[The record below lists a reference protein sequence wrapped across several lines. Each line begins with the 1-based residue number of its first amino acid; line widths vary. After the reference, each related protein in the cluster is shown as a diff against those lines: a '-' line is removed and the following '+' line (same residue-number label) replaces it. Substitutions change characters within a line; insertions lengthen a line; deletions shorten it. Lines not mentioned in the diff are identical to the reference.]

1 MKNAPRIP
9 RHPRAQ
15 RGMSLIEIMIVI
27 VLIGG
32 VLALVA
38 SRVMGG
44 QDRANVRLTESQLT
58 ILSEKIDSYRLDTGR
73 LPDSLDQLVTAGGQP
88 NWLGPYAK
96 AEELKDPWNNPI
108 EFRRPGSNGP
118 YELVSL
124 GADGAAGGE
133 SVNADIR
140 KP

>member
-1 MKNAPRIP
+1 MRRIP
-9 RHPRAQ
+9 ASPRRA
-15 RGMSLIEIMIVI
+15 RGMSLLEIIIVI

-32 VLALVA
+32 VLAVVGNNVL
-38 SRVMGG
+38 GG
-44 QDRANVRLTESQLT
+44 RNRANVGLANTQL
-58 ILSEKIDSYRLDTGR
+58 ISLAGKVDQFQMDTGR
-73 LPDSLDQLVTAGGQP
+73 FPESLEQLVSASGLP

-96 AEELKDPWNNPI
+96 AEELRDPWGNPI
-108 EFRRPGSNGP
+108 QYRRPGSAGP

-124 GADGAAGGE
+124 GADGQAGGE

>member
-1 MKNAPRIP
+1 MRRIP
-9 RHPRAQ
+9 ASPRRA
-15 RGMSLIEIMIVI
+15 RGMSLLEIIIVI

-32 VLALVA
+32 VLAAVG
-38 SRVMGG
+38 SRVLGG
-44 QDRANVRLTESQLT
+44 RDRANVGIANTQLIT
-58 ILSEKIDSYRLDTGR
+58 LAGKVDQFQMDTGR
-73 LPDSLDQLVTAGGQP
+73 LPESLEQLVSASGVP

-96 AEELKDPWNNPI
+96 TEELRDPWGNAI
-108 EFRRPGSNGP
+108 QYRRPGSAGP

-124 GADGAAGGE
+124 GADGQAGGE

>member
-1 MKNAPRIP
+1 MRSIPASPR
-9 RHPRAQ
+9 RA
-15 RGMSLIEIMIVI
+15 RGMSLIEIIIVI

-32 VLALVA
+32 VLAVVG
-38 SRVMGG
+38 SRVLGG
-44 QDRANVRLTESQLT
+44 RDRANVGLTNTQLIT
-58 ILSEKIDSYRLDTGR
+58 LAGKVDQFQMDTGR
-73 LPDSLDQLVTAGGQP
+73 LPDSLEQLVTSPGQP

-96 AEELKDPWNNPI
+96 AEELKDPWGNPI
-108 EFRRPGSNGP
+108 QFRRPGTDGP

-124 GADGAAGGE
+124 GADGQAGGE

>member
-1 MKNAPRIP
+1 MRRIP
-9 RHPRAQ
+9 VSPRRQ
-15 RGMSLIEIMIVI
+15 RGMSLIEIIIVI

-32 VLALVA
+32 VLAVVG
-38 SRVMGG
+38 SRVLGG
-44 QDRANVRLTESQLT
+44 RDRANVGLTNTQLVT
-58 ILSEKIDSYRLDTGR
+58 LADKVEQFRMDTGR
-73 LPDSLDQLVTAGGQP
+73 LPDSLDQLVNGGGTP

-96 AEELKDPWNNPI
+96 AEELKDPWGTPI
-108 EFRRPGSNGP
+108 EFRRPGTNGP

-124 GADGAAGGE
+124 GADAAPGGE

>member
-1 MKNAPRIP
+1 MRKIPASPR
-9 RHPRAQ
+9 RA
-15 RGMSLIEIMIVI
+15 RGMSLLEIIIVI

-32 VLALVA
+32 VLAAVG
-38 SRVMGG
+38 SRVLGG
-44 QDRANVRLTESQLT
+44 RDRANVGIANTQLIT
-58 ILSEKIDSYRLDTGR
+58 LAGKVDQFQMDTGR
-73 LPDSLDQLVTAGGQP
+73 FPESLEQLVSASGLP

-96 AEELKDPWNNPI
+96 AEELRDPWGNPI
-108 EFRRPGSNGP
+108 QYRRPGSAGP

-124 GADGAAGGE
+124 GADGQAGGE

>member
-1 MKNAPRIP
+1 MRRIP
-9 RHPRAQ
+9 ASPRRA
-15 RGMSLIEIMIVI
+15 RGMSLIEIIIVI

-32 VLALVA
+32 VLAIVGN
-38 SRVMGG
+38 RVLGG
-44 QDRANVRLTESQLT
+44 RDRANVGLTNTQLLT
-58 ILSEKIDSYRLDTGR
+58 LAGKVDQFQMDTGR
-73 LPDSLDQLVTAGGQP
+73 LPESLEQLVSASGLP

-96 AEELKDPWNNPI
+96 AEELRDPWGNPI
-108 EFRRPGSNGP
+108 LYRRPGSGGP

-124 GADGAAGGE
+124 GADGQPGGE

>member
-1 MKNAPRIP
+1 M
-9 RHPRAQ
+9 RHTPSFARRT
-15 RGMSLIEIMIVI
+15 RGMSLIEVIIVI

-44 QDRANVRLTESQLT
+44 QDRANVRLTETQLIT
-58 ILSEKIDSYRLDTGR
+58 LAGKVDQFRLDTGK
-73 LPDSLDQLVTAGGQP
+73 LPDSLDQLVNGGGTP
-88 NWLGPYAK
+88 NWLGPYAR
-96 AEELKDPWNNPI
+96 AEELKDPWGNAI
-108 EFRRPGSNGP
+108 EFRKPGGNGP
-118 YELVSL
+118 FELVSL
-124 GADGAAGGE
+124 GADGASGGE

>member
-1 MKNAPRIP
+1 MRRIP
-9 RHPRAQ
+9 TSPRRA
-15 RGMSLIEIMIVI
+15 RGMSLLEIIIVI

-32 VLALVA
+32 VLALVT
-38 SRVMGG
+38 SRVLGG
-44 QDRANVRLTESQLT
+44 RDRANVGLTNTQLIT
-58 ILSEKIDSYRLDTGR
+58 LAGKVDQFQMDTGR
-73 LPDSLDQLVTAGGQP
+73 LPESLDQLVSASGMP

-96 AEELKDPWNNPI
+96 SEELNDPWGNPI
-108 EFRRPGSNGP
+108 QYRRPGTDGP

-124 GADGAAGGE
+124 GADGQAGGE

>member
-1 MKNAPRIP
+1 MRRIP
-9 RHPRAQ
+9 ASPRRA
-15 RGMSLIEIMIVI
+15 RGMSLIEIIIVI

-32 VLALVA
+32 VLAIVGN
-38 SRVMGG
+38 RVLGG
-44 QDRANVRLTESQLT
+44 RDRANVGLTNTQLLT
-58 ILSEKIDSYRLDTGR
+58 LAGKVDQFQMDTGR
-73 LPDSLDQLVTAGGQP
+73 LPESLEQLVSASGLP

-96 AEELKDPWNNPI
+96 AEELRDPWGNAI
-108 EFRRPGSNGP
+108 LYRRPGAAGP

-124 GADGAAGGE
+124 GADGQPGGE